1 MIIIIFLIFFMQTK
15 ATIWFLYII
24 RTAKQSLYTGITTD
38 VVRRLHQH
46 QMGKGA
52 KHLKGHQDL
61 TVVYQLSV
69 GEGERSTALKL
80 EYRIKQLSKIQKEK
94 LVLLS
99 PNLDELFTFLNLKKI
114 E

>member
-1 MIIIIFLIFFMQTK
+1 MENNNS
-15 ATIWFLYII
+15 IWFLYII

-38 VVRRLHQH
+38 VARRLHQH

-52 KHLKGHQDL
+52 KHLKGHKDL
-61 TVVYQLSV
+61 SVVYQLRV
-69 GEGERSTALKL
+69 EQRSTALKL

>member
-1 MIIIIFLIFFMQTK
+1 MMIFIFLIFFMQTK

-38 VVRRLHQH
+38 VARRLHQH

-69 GEGERSTALKL
+69 GQRSTALKL

>member
-1 MIIIIFLIFFMQTK
+1 MQTK
-15 ATIWFLYII
+15 AAVWFLYII

-38 VVRRLHQH
+38 VARRLHQH

-52 KHLKGHQDL
+52 KYLKGHQDF

-69 GEGERSTALKL
+69 EGRATALKL

>member
-1 MIIIIFLIFFMQTK
+1 MMIFIFLIFFMQTK

-38 VVRRLHQH
+38 VARRLHQH

-69 GEGERSTALKL
+69 GERSTALKL

>member
-1 MIIIIFLIFFMQTK
+1 MMIFIFLIFFMQTK

-38 VVRRLHQH
+38 VARRLHQH

-52 KHLKGHQDL
+52 KHLKGHKDL
-61 TVVYQLSV
+61 SVVYQLSV
-69 GEGERSTALKL
+69 GQRSTALKL